1 MKLGIIAIGR
11 AKPGPE
17 KELTEHFLN
26 RLPQKAGLFETE
38 SKLPAG
44 VKRTNDES
52 QRLIQFLKRQAPSGS
67 ALVCLHPIGKD
78 TSSEALAETISR
90 LRDTGRPACYF
101 AIGGADG
108 HDSDI
113 LALADHVIA
122 FGSATWPHM
131 LCRAMLAEQ
140 LYRAEM
146 ILAGHPYHHG

>member
-11 AKPGPE
+11 AKQSAE
-17 KELTEHFLN
+17 TALTEQFLE
-26 RLPQKAGLFETE
+26 RLPHKGGLFETE

-44 VKRTNDES
+44 QKRTFDES
-52 QRLIQFLKRQAPSGS
+52 HRLIQFLDRQAPSGA
-67 ALVCLHPIGKD
+67 ALICLHPAAKD
-78 TSSEALAETISR
+78 TSSESIAQIIR
-90 LRDTGRPACYF
+90 QLRDEGRPACYF

-108 HDSDI
+108 HHPDI
-113 LALADHVIA
+113 LARADRSIA
-122 FGSATWPHM
+122 FGAATWPHM